1 MLAAAVLSAVGAP
14 ARQQSLQ
21 LQTPPMPYMAA
32 DLVPPSVA
40 LRASQQNTATPE
52 AAPDPL
58 AKTAEETAAETLAQ
72 ERDAV
77 IAQRDADIQA
87 GDGSGKNNA
96 IGEAEVIAQR
106 DANILAGDGSGT
118 VGSAAQDAIDAN
130 VKIQAD
136 RAEAAAQAVRDLED
150 AAKSAAEAAQAA
162 LTNPGGVPAPSPEAD
177 EAAPLPAF
185 SSPNAPMT
193 DDAVPVTPTIPVPAV
208 SASGA
213 QAQGSPSPVC
223 VGAASVGAAGCDWAS
238 GLPLPPNPGGLTDPT
253 NPAAPA
259 AAVGANGEKIDWAS
273 GLPVPVPAKQD
284 QNLDCLSI
292 QAGIPDVWCATRCV
306 ANGDCPPD
314 MCKCGE
320 GARQQGDE
328 ARAAAAKDWED
339 AENKRRRDAEQKI
352 DDPTKKYTDEPWKVD
367 EQASQAMDNWKEA
380 EARVKSASAGQ
391 AYPDGLPPAPEDAH
405 EAEDESFENAE
416 DIPVDKSCVS
426 VGPWKSNA
434 NDYYCSTSC
443 APGSPQPCSET
454 ICKCGDGASAR
465 RR

>member
-1 MLAAAVLSAVGAP
+1 LLLGRLLLLGRNRAKRVLPLRWRRRLCTPRKWNFLEQGGTEWRQQREHAASNETEREAKKLLNLGGTFFGMLAAVLSAVVLSVP

-193 DDAVPVTPTIPVPAV
+193 DAAVPVA
-208 SASGA
+208 
-213 QAQGSPSPVC
+213 
-223 VGAASVGAAGCDWAS
+223 
-238 GLPLPPNPGGLTDPT
+238 
-253 NPAAPA
+253 
-259 AAVGANGEKIDWAS
+259 
-273 GLPVPVPAKQD
+273 
-284 QNLDCLSI
+284 
-292 QAGIPDVWCATRCV
+292 
-306 ANGDCPPD
+306 
-314 MCKCGE
+314 
-320 GARQQGDE
+320 
-328 ARAAAAKDWED
+328 
-339 AENKRRRDAEQKI
+339 
-352 DDPTKKYTDEPWKVD
+352 
-367 EQASQAMDNWKEA
+367 
-380 EARVKSASAGQ
+380 
-391 AYPDGLPPAPEDAH
+391 
-405 EAEDESFENAE
+405 
-416 DIPVDKSCVS
+416 
-426 VGPWKSNA
+426 
-434 NDYYCSTSC
+434 
-443 APGSPQPCSET
+443 
-454 ICKCGDGASAR
+454 
-465 RR
+465 